1 MQKKKKKKKKR
12 TMWQRTGHLHIYPYV
27 CQTENIIQRSIANA
41 YFHMSPQCSVS
52 TVIRLPHQSQLKNR
66 LSLLGIYI
74 SSNTSDHILHL
85 YRQCHRTPFRK
96 HVFNHIVESVTDFDQ
111 CLDSLLV
118 QFFVENGSL
127 DDAYDLIC
135 CLNDVSIL
143 VWNCLISAYAEKGRP
158 DEALHVFQKMQE
170 RGICPDKITFLNAM
184 SSCNSP
190 LHLLEGKVLHDSII
204 FSGCETDVM
213 VGTTLVTMYSR
224 CGSLHDASKVFD
236 NIRNSNVVSWTAM
249 IAAYAR
255 YGQDTEAFQYFDR
268 MKQEAVIPN
277 RVTFL
282 CFLESCF
289 RERSLEKGKQLHSS
303 SIAMKLDSDVNL
315 LTAFLNMYDRCGS
328 LEHVKH
334 IFVTSPNPDVVL
346 WNATMAAFIHHKEID
361 KALHMFDAMQQEGV
375 IPNVITYATSISACV
390 VDSSLRN
397 SKRMHVR
404 IVCGGLE
411 DDIIVATSLINMYG
425 KNGNLKIASQLFDH
439 LSDRNVVSWNA
450 LMAGYAQLGQASVV
464 LDLFRRMRNEVMPD
478 PVTFLILLTSCSHAG
493 LMEEGEKLFDDM
505 HDVYH
510 LDPTLK
516 HYSCM
521 VDLFGRAGHFDKAQ
535 MLLDKMPYSDHLPLF
550 LSVLGACRKWLNVK
564 LGRWAFEQSI
574 KLDEKCV
581 VAYVCMENI
590 YAAAGMQEKA
600 REIEAWKVKNNA
612 WSVPLSTD
620 ANMNVYSFEVAI
632 ENHMYK
638 LHTNDKL

>member
-1 MQKKKKKKKKR
+1 M
-12 TMWQRTGHLHIYPYV
+12 
-27 CQTENIIQRSIANA
+27 IANA
-41 YFHMSPQCSVS
+41 
-52 TVIRLPHQSQLKNR
+52 
-66 LSLLGIYI
+66 LLGMYVKCGMLDKA
-74 SSNTSDHILHL
+74 SE
-85 YRQCHRTPFRK
+85 
-96 HVFNHIVESVTDFDQ
+96 VFKR
-111 CLDSLLV
+111 
-118 QFFVENGSL
+118 
-127 DDAYDLIC
+127 
-135 CLNDVSIL
+135 IL
-143 VWNCLISAYAEKGRP
+143 VP
-158 DEALHVFQKMQE
+158 D
-170 RGICPDKITFLNAM
+170 
-184 SSCNSP
+184 
-190 LHLLEGKVLHDSII
+190 
-204 FSGCETDVM
+204 
-213 VGTTLVTMYSR
+213 
-224 CGSLHDASKVFD
+224 
-236 NIRNSNVVSWTAM
+236 VVSWTTL
-249 IAAYAR
+249 IAGYTEHGLANEGLKCFKKMQEEGFHPDAVTYMCILKICGILGYLQVGEDIDAHVRQKGLLQRDIILCNTLIDMYAKC
-255 YGQDTEAFQYFDR
+255 GA
-268 MKQEAVIPN
+268 
-277 RVTFL
+277 
-282 CFLESCF
+282 
-289 RERSLEKGKQLHSS
+289 LEKSREVFEQLIVRDVVSWNTLIIGYAQHERIEETLECFKQMQDDGITPDEVTYICILKACG
-303 SIAMKLDSDVNL
+303 IV
-315 LTAFLNMYDRCGS
+315 GS
-328 LEHVKH
+328 LE
-334 IFVTSPNPDVVL
+334 IG
-346 WNATMAAFIHHKEID
+346 KEID
-361 KALHMFDAMQQEGV
+361 AKIGEQGLLEKYVMLGNALIDMYAKCGELKKAREVLEQL
-375 IPNVITYATSISACV
+375 P
-390 VDSSLRN
+390 LR
-397 SKRMHVR
+397 
-404 IVCGGLE
+404 
-411 DDIIVATSLINMYG
+411 D
-425 KNGNLKIASQLFDH
+425 
-439 LSDRNVVSWNA
+439 VVSWNA